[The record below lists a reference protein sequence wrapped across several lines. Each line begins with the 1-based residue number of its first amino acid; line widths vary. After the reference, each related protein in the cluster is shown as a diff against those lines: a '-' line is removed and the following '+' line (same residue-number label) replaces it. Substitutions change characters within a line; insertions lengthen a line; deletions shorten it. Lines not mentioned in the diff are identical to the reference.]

1 MKEVYKA
8 PDGTIFESKEECLEY
23 EAKIFDLFTAIKG
36 LSFAIEKLAEIK
48 KEFGSIAGSKLYQAY
63 CCRLNFDL
71 LEGQKDSLQKEFD
84 NIVSWDDLGVN
95 IKELEKVA
103 NQRHIY

>member
-1 MKEVYKA
+1 MKERYEA
-8 PDGTIFESKEECLEY
+8 PDGTLFESKEECLEY

-48 KEFGSIAGSKLYQAY
+48 KEFGNIANSKLYREY

-71 LEGQKDSLQKEFD
+71 LENQKESLQKEFD
-84 NIVSWDDLGVN
+84 NIVSWNELDVD
-95 IKELEKVA
+95 IKELENA
-103 NQRHIY
+103 N